1 VRSRVIMNH
10 ANEAQTR
17 NQENLIRT
25 PEPIVINDSMD
36 TKSNQDLLGHPCK
49 GRLYH

>member
-17 NQENLIRT
+17 NQEKLLRT
-25 PEPIVINDSMD
+25 PEPIVISDGMD
-36 TKSNQDLLGHPCK
+36 TKMQPGST
-49 GRLYH
+49 